1 MQKKSIKK
9 IVIYSHD
16 TFGLG
21 NVRRMLAIT
30 EHLLD
35 NIAELSILLISG
47 SPMIH
52 SFRLPEQRFDYLKLP
67 CIGRTL
73 SGDYIA
79 KKLGTNFN
87 ELVTVRSQIIQAAV
101 SNFNPDIMIVDKK
114 PRGITDELYPVL
126 ELIHSNMPQTN
137 VVLLLRDILD
147 EPDVTRQ
154 IWSKNKYFES
164 IERYYH
170 SILVMGSR
178 KVFDVCHEY
187 GFPRKIADKVLFCG
201 YINRNHISCQSNAP
215 LLFPESDRPR
225 ILITVGGG
233 EDGLTPVKH
242 YLNGL
247 KQHALKP
254 SLSTLIVTG
263 PEMSQKNYETVKK
276 LARELT
282 HVQVIDFT
290 PNLATHMK
298 AADLIVS
305 MAGYN
310 TIVEILSMNKPAIVI
325 PRIKPVSEQLIRAV
339 HLDKLGV
346 LKCIHPA
353 ELSAK
358 SLIDEVNNQLGKCR
372 RTKKAIDI
380 IDFNGLRTVT
390 RAIGSLLDNNK
401 QAVCSTK
408 HRAKKSFNLTS
419 MNEISSATD
428 LSICLS

>member
-1 MQKKSIKK
+1 
-9 IVIYSHD
+9 
-16 TFGLG
+16 
-21 NVRRMLAIT
+21 
-30 EHLLD
+30 
-35 NIAELSILLISG
+35 
-47 SPMIH
+47 
-52 SFRLPEQRFDYLKLP
+52 
-67 CIGRTL
+67 
-73 SGDYIA
+73 
-79 KKLGTNFN
+79 
-87 ELVTVRSQIIQAAV
+87 
-101 SNFNPDIMIVDKK
+101 
-114 PRGITDELYPVL
+114 
-126 ELIHSNMPQTN
+126 
-137 VVLLLRDILD
+137 
-147 EPDVTRQ
+147 
-154 IWSKNKYFES
+154 
-164 IERYYH
+164 
-170 SILVMGSR
+170 
-178 KVFDVCHEY
+178 
-187 GFPRKIADKVLFCG
+187 
-201 YINRNHISCQSNAP
+201 
-215 LLFPESDRPR
+215 
-225 ILITVGGG
+225 
-233 EDGLTPVKH
+233 
-242 YLNGL
+242 
-247 KQHALKP
+247 
-254 SLSTLIVTG
+254 
-263 PEMSQKNYETVKK
+263 
-276 LARELT
+276 
-282 HVQVIDFT
+282 
-290 PNLATHMK
+290 MK